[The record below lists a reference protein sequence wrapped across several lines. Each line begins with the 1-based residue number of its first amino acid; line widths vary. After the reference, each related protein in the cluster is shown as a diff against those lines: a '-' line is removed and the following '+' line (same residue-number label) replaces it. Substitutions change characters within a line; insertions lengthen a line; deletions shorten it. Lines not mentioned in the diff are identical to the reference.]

1 MLIKI
6 KRGWELP
13 ESAAT
18 PEDVYL
24 NRRAL
29 MKGVAA
35 GGLALA
41 GSAALAAPA
50 LAAGSDDP
58 SAGLYPVKRN
68 PKYTL
73 DRDITEEKWATSYNN
88 FYEFGTDKSISRE
101 AQALPIR
108 PWTVQIAGMVAK
120 PITIDIDDLLK
131 KMPLEERLYR
141 HRCVETWAMAVPW
154 SGFPLKALVDLAQP
168 ASGVKFVKMTTFK
181 NPSIAPGQRGIGA
194 LQYPWPYIEGLT
206 IQEATNDLAFMVTG
220 MYGHPVPK
228 QNGAPLR
235 LAVPWKYGFKSVK
248 SIVRFEF
255 TDKQPLG
262 MWQNLQSSEYGFW
275 ANVNPDVPHPRWSQ
289 ATEELLGTRERR
301 KTQIYNGYGEYVADL
316 YKDMKQDRTLF
327 M

>member
-18 PEDVYL
+18 PESVYL
-24 NRRAL
+24 NRRNL
-29 MKGVAA
+29 MKTVAV

-41 GSAALAAPA
+41 GSAAATVPA
-50 LAAGSDDP
+50 FAESSDP

-73 DRDITEEKWATSYNN
+73 DRDLTDEKWATSYNN
-88 FYEFGTDKSISRE
+88 FYEFGTDKSIARE
-101 AQALPIR
+101 AQMLPIR
-108 PWTVQIAGMVAK
+108 PWTIQIAGMVEK

-154 SGFPLKALVDLAQP
+154 SGFPLKALVEMAQP
-168 ASGVKFVKMTTFK
+168 TSGAKFVKMTSFK
-181 NPSIAPGQRGIGA
+181 KPNIAPGQRGIGA
-194 LQYPWPYIEGLT
+194 LQYPWPYVEGLT

-228 QNGAPLR
+228 QDGAPLR
-235 LAVPWKYGFKSVK
+235 LATPWKYGFKSVK
-248 SIVRFEF
+248 SIVRFDF
-255 TDKQPLG
+255 TDKQPVG
-262 MWQNLQSSEYGFW
+262 MWQSLQASEYGFW
-275 ANVNPDVPHPRWSQ
+275 ANVNPKVPHPRWSQ
-289 ATEELLGTRERR
+289 ANEELLGTHERR
-301 KTQIYNGYGEYVADL
+301 PTQIYNGYGEYVAYL